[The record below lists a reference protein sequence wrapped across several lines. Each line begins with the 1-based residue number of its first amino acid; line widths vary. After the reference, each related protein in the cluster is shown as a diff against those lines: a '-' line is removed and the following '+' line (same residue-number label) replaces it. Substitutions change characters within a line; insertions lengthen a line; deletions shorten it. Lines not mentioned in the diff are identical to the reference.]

1 MQMNENG
8 ECRICGAMYDLSYE
22 DDIKAHKALHKK
34 LASGVQPRKIRE
46 FSKAFGWAVACND
59 GGLERLKSDYQNS
72 DPEIGKLAV
81 AFSWWNRAL
90 DYGVPVK
97 DFDSYMEAHL
107 KFIDV
112 LSSENNDEEPNARR
126 AIKKWEKFAG

>member
-8 ECRICGAMYDLSYE
+8 ECRICGLIYDLSTE
-22 DDIKAHKALHKK
+22 SDIEAHKAIHKK
-34 LASGVQPRKIRE
+34 LASGVQPRKVRE
-46 FSKAFGWAVACND
+46 FSKAFGWAVACDD
-59 GGLERLKSDYQNS
+59 GGLDRLKSDYMNS

-90 DYGVPVK
+90 DYGVPLK
-97 DFDSYMEAHL
+97 DFDSYMADHL

-112 LSSENNDEEPNARR
+112 LASKNSDEEKKARI
-126 AIKKWEKFAG
+126 AIKKWERFAG